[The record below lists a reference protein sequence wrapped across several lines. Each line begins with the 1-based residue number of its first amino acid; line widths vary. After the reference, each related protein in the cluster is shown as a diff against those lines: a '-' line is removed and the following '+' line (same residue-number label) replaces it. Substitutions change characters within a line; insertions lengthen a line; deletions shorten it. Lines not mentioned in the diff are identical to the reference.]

1 MLKIYGQIYSNS
13 KEDFDVLTNELR
25 DNGFDIAYQSET
37 NGTVVKE
44 VASLA
49 ESENQS
55 AGE

>member
-13 KEDFDVLTNELR
+13 KEDFDVLTNALR

-44 VASLA
+44 VTSLV

>member
-1 MLKIYGQIYSNS
+1 MLKIYGQIYSSS
-13 KEDFDVLTNELR
+13 KEDFDVLTNALR

-44 VASLA
+44 VTSLV

>member
-13 KEDFDVLTNELR
+13 KEDFDVLTNALR